1 MPGTQDNSMSM
12 ARSVIKVV
20 LPVVVFMSSLLVT
33 MCAKPYGSVGKA
45 SIEEV
50 MQADAIAV
58 TPCIP
63 GWLLEPHQ
71 IHRLS
76 NVEFRELRAILR
88 RGELKQVHES
98 QYYTEEHQHEGA
110 TEPIFYLYASNAQC
124 LGAKVVG
131 QLVVMDDFDLTEE
144 DSRALYRLLRRHLEQ
159 VLGEL

>member
-1 MPGTQDNSMSM
+1 MTM

-71 IHRLS
+71 IHRL
-76 NVEFRELRAILR
+76 
-88 RGELKQVHES
+88 
-98 QYYTEEHQHEGA
+98 
-110 TEPIFYLYASNAQC
+110 
-124 LGAKVVG
+124 
-131 QLVVMDDFDLTEE
+131 
-144 DSRALYRLLRRHLEQ
+144 
-159 VLGEL
+159 